1 LIDVPS
7 DHRKITRVVYD
18 KELTSTAKRR
28 SQEREKSNLE
38 CKEVAE
44 RQGTLVP
51 DPMFLSAS
59 NQMEY
64 LWRIECDTFLI
75 ARFVTRFSIENVG
88 MQFAR
93 VFTYHTGKVEPAAQV
108 SGDLFKKA

>member
-7 DHRKITRVVYD
+7 DHRKITRVGYD

-28 SQEREKSNLE
+28 SRGCEKS
-38 CKEVAE
+38 VVE

-64 LWRIECDTFLI
+64 LWRIECDRLLI
-75 ARFVTRFSIENVG
+75 ARLVKRFSIENVG
-88 MQFAR
+88 MQLAKGYLR
-93 VFTYHTGKVEPAAQV
+93 TKPGR
-108 SGDLFKKA
+108 